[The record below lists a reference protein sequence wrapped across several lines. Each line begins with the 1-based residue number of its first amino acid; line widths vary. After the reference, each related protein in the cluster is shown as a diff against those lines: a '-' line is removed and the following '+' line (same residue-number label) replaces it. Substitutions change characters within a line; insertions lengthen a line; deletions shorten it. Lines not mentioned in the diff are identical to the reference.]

1 MQHSDMHHQ
10 RWSLSPLCLCL
21 AQVLSGNNGALRRNV
36 LAYKLR
42 AANSAVLDLYP
53 QLQTLA
59 DSFGAPPLDT
69 LYAFCNCCIDSYHP
83 ACHAYV
89 PCKTLGTHVLSDCSS
104 NACLS
109 FSAVALCF
117 DAAHADMH
125 CFTTGWPTKECLQS
139 AFPACHH
146 LLLLLLLLSAAVA
159 VNPRAYLA
167 ILCHSGTRV
176 PLGSKS

>member
-1 MQHSDMHHQ
+1 MFICTPQRLLLLHYRANVHVHVRMQHSDMHHQ
-10 RWSLSPLCLCL
+10 RWSLSPLSLCL
-21 AQVLSGNNGALRRNV
+21 AQILSGNNGALRRNV

-89 PCKTLGTHVLSDCSS
+89 PCKTLGTHILSDCSS

-117 DAAHADMH
+117 DAAQQTCIASPLAGLPESAGTQHFRLVTIFCC
-125 CFTTGWPTKECLQS
+125 CFCCCLR
-139 AFPACHH
+139 
-146 LLLLLLLLSAAVA
+146 L
-159 VNPRAYLA
+159 
-167 ILCHSGTRV
+167 
-176 PLGSKS
+176 